1 VALRGERRR
10 QVWVSLSI
18 SRYLDLKF
26 HLQQQKPDM
35 AAANSFTLLRCVDML
50 PFASVCISFRGAQ
63 CSMCSA
69 SIERTLH
76 PFFRKSSYSAA
87 TPGQYW
93 ICPEGHHR
101 LQYQLFPG
109 ILASFDM
116 FFFPKKI
123 CCSNLESLEPILQ
136 NQCIRYRGIP
146 WKASSKSS
154 KSSPEKLHGI
164 GQVSGSKVGHAEQ
177 NGKPVCHRWDELA
190 VLSHNMSTHKEALF
204 TH

>member
-1 VALRGERRR
+1 MALRGERRR

-116 FFFPKKI
+116 FFFPKK
-123 CCSNLESLEPILQ
+123 NLLFKPRIPGTYSAKPMHKISGHPLEGILQ
-136 NQCIRYRGIP
+136 VIKVITR
-146 WKASSKSS
+146 KASWHWASLWS
-154 KSSPEKLHGI
+154 
-164 GQVSGSKVGHAEQ
+164 Q
-177 NGKPVCHRWDELA
+177 R
-190 VLSHNMSTHKEALF
+190 
-204 TH
+204 